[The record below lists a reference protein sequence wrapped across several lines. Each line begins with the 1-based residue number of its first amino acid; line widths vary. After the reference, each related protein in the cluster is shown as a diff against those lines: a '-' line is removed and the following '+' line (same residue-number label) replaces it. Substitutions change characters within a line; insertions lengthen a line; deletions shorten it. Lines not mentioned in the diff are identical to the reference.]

1 MCDCI
6 AEFYPKFGY
15 VTVGPESTI
24 SLPPAD
30 GDGGI
35 PSGYSIRPFG
45 PDNLPR
51 VQRLYDEMTAGSVA
65 TALRRHDSYPWTT
78 LMEPAHTGTSPDCQV
93 VTDAGGQITAYV
105 WRGELL
111 QFVRAHS
118 QVRPDE
124 LIVAEVVAAD
134 VRSARAALALCRQWA
149 AEEGSRRPIGRVT
162 FFAPHEGP
170 VAAAAMRM
178 HATLARRYEPDG
190 GWMARVLSAS
200 RLLSALEPELSRCLA
215 AADTCF
221 RGTVRVMTDAGEAA
235 LAIDADG
242 VRSVL
247 ADAAATDGEALVCR
261 LPQTVLARLALGCFP
276 PEDLLVCLPHPPEGR
291 VMELLQMLFQP
302 IAVAIE
308 ENLVAGIGAVK
319 VGAHQDGRLDSA
331 LQQAARDLD
340 HQALQDG
347 GADRRGRR
355 TYPLLQPI
363 EPDRGVPGYAGEVD
377 DDIGHLEE
385 AGDAPSTHAA
395 GVRHRG
401 QGDDFSPA
409 LLRTGAQL
417 DRHGVAAGHGGDKQH
432 ISLANRH
439 VPEHELGETGQT
451 LQVAGAGDGPLV
463 EHQAR
468 RHDRLDRH
476 EATGTVEEILGQD
489 AGMGGAEDVQYP
501 ALLDRVRDQAGGGT
515 DRPTVPLPGLAQ
527 PALHL
532 GEI

>member
-1 MCDCI
+1 MSDPACRCTDSSAESGREGTVDVELLLAGQRVSSCRIVPLRLRIGAAVVRMDGIGRVETEREHRHRGFARSVMDGALRHMEADAAALTMLYGI
-6 AEFYPKFGY
+6 AGFYPKFGY

-291 VMELLQMLFQP
+291 VMELLQMLFP
-302 IAVAIE
+302 P
-308 ENLVAGIGAVK
+308 
-319 VGAHQDGRLDSA
+319 R
-331 LQQAARDLD
+331 AAQLF
-340 HQALQDG
+340 L
-347 GADRRGRR
+347 ADR
-355 TYPLLQPI
+355 
-363 EPDRGVPGYAGEVD
+363 
-377 DDIGHLEE
+377 
-385 AGDAPSTHAA
+385 
-395 GVRHRG
+395 
-401 QGDDFSPA
+401 F
-409 LLRTGAQL
+409 
-417 DRHGVAAGHGGDKQH
+417 
-432 ISLANRH
+432 
-439 VPEHELGETGQT
+439 
-451 LQVAGAGDGPLV
+451 
-463 EHQAR
+463 
-468 RHDRLDRH
+468 
-476 EATGTVEEILGQD
+476 
-489 AGMGGAEDVQYP
+489 
-501 ALLDRVRDQAGGGT
+501 
-515 DRPTVPLPGLAQ
+515 
-527 PALHL
+527 
-532 GEI
+532 